1 MPKMMPEIFSSP
13 VITRYQEGRPILT
26 KENVPYPAE
35 LIFNAG
41 VTKYQG
47 KYVMVF
53 RDDYDCHNGFPEKT
67 HLGLAFSTDGLH
79 WEVQAHPMWNA
90 EMLRTPGNPQ
100 DLRPPSDR
108 SGGTMLSLL
117 RNGYCTWPAR
127 RHRCNGRL

>member
-53 RDDYDCHNGFPEKT
+53 RDDYDCHNGFPKKT

-79 WEVQAHPMWNA
+79 WEVQARPMWNA
-90 EMLRTPGNPQ
+90 EMLRTPEIQRIYDPR
-100 DLRPPSDR
+100 L
-108 SGGTMLSLL
+108 TCLL
-117 RNGYCTWPAR
+117 YTS
-127 RHRCNGRL
+127 RCV

>member
-53 RDDYDCHNGFPEKT
+53 RDDYDCHNGFPKKNT
-67 HLGLAFSTDGLH
+67 LGARFQH
-79 WEVQAHPMWNA
+79 
-90 EMLRTPGNPQ
+90 R
-100 DLRPPSDR
+100 
-108 SGGTMLSLL
+108 
-117 RNGYCTWPAR
+117 WPALGSSGSSHVECR
-127 RHRCNGRL
+127 NAPNP

>member
-53 RDDYDCHNGFPEKT
+53 RDDYDCHN
-67 HLGLAFSTDGLH
+67 
-79 WEVQAHPMWNA
+79 
-90 EMLRTPGNPQ
+90 
-100 DLRPPSDR
+100 
-108 SGGTMLSLL
+108 
-117 RNGYCTWPAR
+117 
-127 RHRCNGRL
+127 

>member
-53 RDDYDCHNGFPEKT
+53 RDDYDCHNGFPKKT
-67 HLGLAFSTDGLH
+67 HLA
-79 WEVQAHPMWNA
+79 
-90 EMLRTPGNPQ
+90 
-100 DLRPPSDR
+100 
-108 SGGTMLSLL
+108 LSAQMACI
-117 RNGYCTWPAR
+117 GKF
-127 RHRCNGRL
+127 RLVPCGMQKCSEPLKSRGFMIPV